1 MHDSVKKNILFF
13 TIVSIVCLSFLI
25 SQIWNISYIY
35 ILTTSIILLIP
46 VFFFSYYYSVLPI
59 RAKAKPF
66 LDGLFNILYIV
77 SPFILYIFFQE
88 FYKYP
93 IGINTVYIFIASYAW
108 TIALHFYSAIPDIYA
123 DAQAWL
129 RTTAVYLGK
138 SWALI
143 YCGILYLI
151 ATVLSYPTLGWFSVI
166 GWCIYIGMM
175 VISYRYDDIFWLYK
189 KFPLIN
195 LIVGFAL
202 FWYIVLV
209 L

>member
-1 MHDSVKKNILFF
+1 MNVLYIATPF
-13 TIVSIVCLSFLI
+13 TLLWVSSFWWPTYT
-25 SQIWNISYIY
+25 QPISYIY
-35 ILTTSIILLIP
+35 T
-46 VFFFSYYYSVLPI
+46 
-59 RAKAKPF
+59 
-66 LDGLFNILYIV
+66 
-77 SPFILYIFFQE
+77 
-88 FYKYP
+88 
-93 IGINTVYIFIASYAW
+93 FIASLARCM
-108 TIALHFYSAIPDIYA
+108 AMHCYSAIPDIYA

-151 ATVLSYPTLGWFSVI
+151 ATVLSYPTLGWFSII

-175 VISYRYDDIFWLYK
+175 VVSYRYDDIFWLYK

-195 LIVGFAL
+195 LMVGFAL
-202 FWYIVLV
+202 FWYIVLA